1 MKYVQSKDGVFIRHI
16 FDVEP
21 TQWDEN
27 NYCYARKLDPERAAL
42 LGVSKLQVVTPP
54 YYNPATQCRIECDAV
69 LVDGVWTQ
77 VYAVEELTE
86 QEKAA
91 AYAEAATRI
100 RAERDRYLAKT
111 DWWVSKATEVGG
123 ILPTNQQTYRQQL
136 RDVTAQA
143 GFPWDVQWPEP
154 PVI

>member
-27 NYCYARKLDPERAAL
+27 NYCYARKLDPERAVL
-42 LGVSKLQVVTPP
+42 LGVSKLQIVTPP
-54 YYNPATQCRIECDAV
+54 YYNPATQRRIECDAV
-69 LVDGVWTQ
+69 LIDGVWTQ

-86 QEKAA
+86 QEIAT
-91 AYAEAATRI
+91 AYADAATRI
-100 RAERDRYLAKT
+100 RAERDRYLTKT
-111 DWWVSKATEVGG
+111 DWWVSKASEIGD
-123 ILPTNQQTYRQQL
+123 ILPTNQQVYRQQL

-143 GFPWDVQWPEP
+143 GFPWDVVWPVAP
-154 PVI
+154 LD